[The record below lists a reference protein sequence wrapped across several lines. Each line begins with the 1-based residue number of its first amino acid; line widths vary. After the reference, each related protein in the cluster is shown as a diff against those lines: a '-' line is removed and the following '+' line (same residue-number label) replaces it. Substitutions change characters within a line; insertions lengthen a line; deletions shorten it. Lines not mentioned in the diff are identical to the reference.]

1 MRPCS
6 PLTSCCSFK
15 EGTKLLLYKFHLQF
29 LDVIYDFLC
38 KHECIFIL
46 FFVHTNIQQ
55 SKNKEFSFFCSFI
68 RCEERFFCLL
78 LIYSGVTFGQILR
91 DFLFVVSRHLVRTA
105 ITKYNCRWRKLIV
118 WFLSLKSSFDS
129 LYSKVPLDRNS
140 PPLGIKTLNIIK
152 REVTSSKFQ
161 FVEPL
166 SLFCCPCTYHS
177 YCNKHSL
184 HNSFL

>member
-1 MRPCS
+1 MYIYIFFRTHKHP
-6 PLTSCCSFK
+6 TIQ
-15 EGTKLLLYKFHLQF
+15 EQRILL
-29 LDVIYDFLC
+29 
-38 KHECIFIL
+38 
-46 FFVHTNIQQ
+46 
-55 SKNKEFSFFCSFI
+55 FFCSSI

-118 WFLSLKSSFDS
+118 WVLSLKSSLDS

-184 HNSFL
+184 HNSFLWVQ